1 MTEQKII
8 IIAVVAA
15 AVIVCS
21 AVVYVYRDKVKKA
34 LAEPG
39 QALLYL
45 AQEWEAF
52 LADEQTK
59 NMIAI
64 LCRMAD
70 KLVAGNGED
79 RLAFVC
85 GKLYEFVPDY
95 LQRVITIEKLQKA
108 VNLIYDEIKVYV
120 DGHWVAG
127 E

>member
-15 AVIVCS
+15 AIIVCT

-39 QALLYL
+39 QTLLCL
-45 AQEWEAF
+45 ADEWEAF
-52 LADEQTK
+52 LADEQTR

-70 KLVAGNGED
+70 KLVGGTGED

-85 GKLYEFVPDY
+85 GKLYELVPDW
-95 LQRVITIEKLQKA
+95 LQPVITIEKLKKA
-108 VNLIYDEIKVYV
+108 VNLIYDEIKVYI